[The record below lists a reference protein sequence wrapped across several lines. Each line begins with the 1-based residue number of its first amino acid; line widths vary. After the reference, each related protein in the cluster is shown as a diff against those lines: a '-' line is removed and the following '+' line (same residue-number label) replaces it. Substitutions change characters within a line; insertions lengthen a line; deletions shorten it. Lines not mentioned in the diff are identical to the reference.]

1 MDIRSKVE
9 QRRAQLEGEA
19 RKVQQAEKARRQAEQ
34 EAKDAARAEVDKEGF
49 QRFAD
54 DLQRQ
59 SPEPQVV
66 VASLRRK
73 MLAEKKARFVGR
85 YPSFWFGGVLLI
97 LGFVALSQ
105 GSFPIC
111 LILLVPATLLMRR
124 ADKKAEAKARALYP
138 YLFEAKPDGS

>member
-34 EAKDAARAEVDKEGF
+34 DAKDAARAEVDKEGF

-73 MLAEKKARFVGR
+73 MLAEKKARFSLR
-85 YPSFWFGGVLLI
+85 LPSFWFGGALLI

-111 LILLVPATLLMRR
+111 LMLLVPASLLIRH